1 MSQYQETSFRSLFCR
16 LSVFCMQS
24 RAKSSFV
31 KPRGYTG
38 FSAYSSATQCFP
50 PNIKSDQREMK
61 SCCFFFSFFK
71 ARHIQRLKIFAV
83 KVCSFPPLESY
94 RSGIYVLHSSW
105 RSPSITK
112 SFLLLFFFL
121 PSRNSRNCTFKIFG
135 IFSDG
140 PLFWSWG
147 FNRTIVAES
156 REVFLWCV
164 CIYVFWKIWFY
175 KRRLKR
181 LRLFKLRINGQRYIM
196 KSSDSNM
203 NRSQLTVMWFKKKH

>member
-112 SFLLLFFFL
+112 SFLLLFFFFQAE
-121 PSRNSRNCTFKIFG
+121 TVG
-135 IFSDG
+135 IVHLKYLGFFQMDLCFDLEALIG
-140 PLFWSWG
+140 PLLQKAGKSFYDVYVYMSFERFDFTREGWKDYVYSSW
-147 FNRTIVAES
+147 E
-156 REVFLWCV
+156 
-164 CIYVFWKIWFY
+164 
-175 KRRLKR
+175 
-181 LRLFKLRINGQRYIM
+181 
-196 KSSDSNM
+196 
-203 NRSQLTVMWFKKKH
+203 